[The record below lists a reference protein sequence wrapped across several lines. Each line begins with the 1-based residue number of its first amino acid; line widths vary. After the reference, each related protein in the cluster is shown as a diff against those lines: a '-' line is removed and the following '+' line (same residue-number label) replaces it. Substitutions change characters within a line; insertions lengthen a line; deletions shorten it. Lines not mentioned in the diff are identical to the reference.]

1 MGLTLFFKITNV
13 KNNMNLF
20 TGIDDDDC
28 ENTLIGD
35 EVLSMTASTSKI
47 LTGWDFKVTNL
58 HLFSWYL
65 YYNGQSQAQKEVTLT
80 SLMTG
85 VSGTNVLSGYT
96 WEGES
101 EGVVGPR

>member
-58 HLFSWYL
+58 HLFS
-65 YYNGQSQAQKEVTLT
+65 
-80 SLMTG
+80 SL
-85 VSGTNVLSGYT
+85 NIYIII
-96 WEGES
+96 
-101 EGVVGPR
+101 